1 MVVSSRRKY
10 GESLDAMTCLSR
22 RDPKK
27 DIFKKVKK
35 PQKNKRRNFFNMV
48 DIKDGMLVCQKEE
61 ERYPLDDVCKADDTF
76 RPCTLKNT
84 NNEVVELTYFW
95 K

>member
-1 MVVSSRRKY
+1 MIVSSCRDF
-10 GESLDAMTCLSR
+10 GITLDAMTCLSR

-48 DIKDGMLVCQKEE
+48 DIKDGMLVCQSESY
-61 ERYPLDDVCKADDTF
+61 RLDNICVYDQS
-76 RPCTLKNT
+76 RNCTLDNT
-84 NNEVVELTYFW
+84 NNEVVELNLNL
-95 K
+95 